1 MWIGLNVT
9 ILGGVTVGDGAG
21 LAAGAIVTK
30 DVPPYAIVGGNPAK
44 IIKYRFSKE
53 QIEKLLKIKWWN
65 WPMYKIFNNINLL
78 ENENIEEFINK
89 FIDE

>member
-9 ILGGVTVGDGAG
+9 ILGGVTVGDGAV